1 MGFEIGKNV
10 QSSDVTLK
18 QLQEQFKKEKDKEN
32 IFNIFEKFNTN
43 KTVNAEGE

>member
-18 QLQEQFKKEKDKEN
+18 QLQEQFKKEKDKE
-32 IFNIFEKFNTN
+32 K
-43 KTVNAEGE
+43 